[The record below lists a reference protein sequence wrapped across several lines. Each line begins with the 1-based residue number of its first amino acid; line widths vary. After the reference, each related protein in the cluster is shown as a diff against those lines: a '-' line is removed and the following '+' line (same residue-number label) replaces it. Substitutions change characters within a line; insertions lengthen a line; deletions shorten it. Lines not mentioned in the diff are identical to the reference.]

1 MTNCAILLHCTTAFP
16 WNELPKDSVVFD
28 VGGGVGST
36 SVVLA
41 NAYPH
46 LLFVV
51 EDRKQVVDIAPSVSL
66 S

>member
-1 MTNCAILLHCTTAFP
+1 M
-16 WNELPKDSVVFD
+16 VVD

-46 LLFVV
+46 LWFFV

-66 S
+66 FVPSARPAS